1 MSSKNQ
7 AKIYLWNANGI
18 KSKIDE
24 VVEFL
29 YNYSPEILCINETKL
44 NQDEE
49 LIFLKTNYNFL
60 CKSRNSKGGGV
71 AILVRKDIKYEETK
85 QLDKFESE
93 HLCIK
98 TNYKNQDLYV
108 ITYYNPP
115 SKIIEKNMLE
125 EIEKNFQNYII
136 CGDLNSRSKSFG
148 CNGENQNGSILNEFI
163 QNSNVILA
171 NNQDITYFRPHSDYK
186 EILDIILVSKNF
198 HRYCL
203 DFEVKYECSL
213 ESDHYPVELKIQP
226 FYKTTVADVTNTLSK
241 PEEKKEA
248 ILNYSKANWDKF
260 RSKLDEINIDHIM
273 TSLNVDEIN
282 NFIIQNIITA
292 ANETIPFMKSK
303 NTNPQLLTR
312 LPKYLINMIKRRR
325 YIKKKLIKVGNNIN
339 LKKEFYILSKN
350 IKEDKKA
357 IKNEKWSQFAEKFK
371 NNLLSSRCLWN
382 RIKKIKNGNS
392 TIDFYPTLEYNNKKY
407 EKDEEKVNLFGSIL
421 SETFTDTDF
430 HKYNNAF
437 KEKVEKEMSIFF
449 NHYNENYD
457 ENVNRAER
465 KVNKNVNLGNLN
477 KFLKSIKATISSG
490 EDGINNLQIKNI
502 NNKLKVVLVHLFRIV
517 IKTANIP
524 TRWKQVNVKMIPK
537 KVDMKGRKDPK
548 NYRPISLTNCLA
560 RLCERFVQLEIN
572 TFLKK

>member
-248 ILNYSKANWDKF
+248 ILNYSKANLDKF

-325 YIKKKLIKVGNNIN
+325 YIKKKLIKDGNNIN

-350 IKEDKKA
+350 I
-357 IKNEKWSQFAEKFK
+357 
-371 NNLLSSRCLWN
+371 
-382 RIKKIKNGNS
+382 
-392 TIDFYPTLEYNNKKY
+392 
-407 EKDEEKVNLFGSIL
+407 
-421 SETFTDTDF
+421 
-430 HKYNNAF
+430 
-437 KEKVEKEMSIFF
+437 
-449 NHYNENYD
+449 
-457 ENVNRAER
+457 
-465 KVNKNVNLGNLN
+465 
-477 KFLKSIKATISSG
+477 
-490 EDGINNLQIKNI
+490 
-502 NNKLKVVLVHLFRIV
+502 
-517 IKTANIP
+517 
-524 TRWKQVNVKMIPK
+524 
-537 KVDMKGRKDPK
+537 
-548 NYRPISLTNCLA
+548 
-560 RLCERFVQLEIN
+560 
-572 TFLKK
+572 